1 MRDDLLD
8 TFHGHNLK
16 GAILDELVAMQE
28 EEVGKDVSLSEETT
42 SYVRVDRLG
51 DVVGRKA
58 RQSRVRRYL
67 LVRHAT
73 INLAHSGTEPG
84 LAWHALG
91 IRRAWTLCY
100 HSFTKSGRR

>member
-28 EEVGKDVSLSEETT
+28 EEVGQDVSLSEETT
-42 SYVRVDRLG
+42 SYVRVNRLG

-58 RQSRVRRYL
+58 RQSRVRRYVTL
-67 LVRHAT
+67 L
-73 INLAHSGTEPG
+73 
-84 LAWHALG
+84 
-91 IRRAWTLCY
+91 
-100 HSFTKSGRR
+100 